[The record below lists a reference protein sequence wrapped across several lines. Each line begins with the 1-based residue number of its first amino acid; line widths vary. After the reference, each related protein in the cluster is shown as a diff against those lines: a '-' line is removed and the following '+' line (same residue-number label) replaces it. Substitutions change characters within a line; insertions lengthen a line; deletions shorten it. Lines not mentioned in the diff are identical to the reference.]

1 MKNLKEAEVRAV
13 ARPSKTVGVLE
24 NEGRSH
30 RTKEELETRKA
41 AEQAALT
48 GKRMRE
54 APEVSRDKVAH
65 AEWLRVRLLLEKA
78 GKDDA
83 LYEAVINEYCLAKSD
98 IARYMQL
105 RDEIQL
111 AEMEAAERLKLSLEC
126 DNMIEKYR
134 KKRFD
139 IEKENGMTIAS
150 SARSIPKKAA
160 REENPLLKI
169 LNE

>member
-1 MKNLKEAEVRAV
+1 MKNLEEAEVRAV
-13 ARPSKTVGVLE
+13 ARPSKAAGVLE
-24 NEGRSH
+24 SEGRSH

-54 APEVSRDKVAH
+54 APEVSRDTVAH

-105 RDEIQL
+105 REEIQL
-111 AEMEAAERLKLSLEC
+111 QEMEAAERLKLSLEC
-126 DNMIEKYR
+126 DKMIEKYR